1 MTDQDLKH
9 DAAYGVIPVKK
20 KEGVWYF
27 LLVKHIIGPWGFPGG
42 HRHIGENEIEA
53 ARRELWEETG
63 INECFIKTD
72 KKYIA
77 DFFFNRE
84 EQRVNKKN
92 AYFLGFPEEGQEINI
107 PAEFRDEIVEGAWF
121 TAEEIKNKIGRPALI
136 KLVSEVIKDLD

>member
-1 MTDQDLKH
+1 MSETDLKH

-20 KEGVWYF
+20 KDGVWHF

-42 HRHIGENEIEA
+42 HRHIGENELEA

-63 INECFIKTD
+63 ITECFIKTD

-92 AYFLGFPEEGQEINI
+92 AYFLGFPDDGQE
-107 PAEFRDEIVEGAWF
+107 PKTPEEFKEEIVDCAWF
-121 TAEEIKNKIGRPALI
+121 TAEEIKVKIGRPAVLRLI
-136 KLVSEVIKDLD
+136 NEVSKDLD